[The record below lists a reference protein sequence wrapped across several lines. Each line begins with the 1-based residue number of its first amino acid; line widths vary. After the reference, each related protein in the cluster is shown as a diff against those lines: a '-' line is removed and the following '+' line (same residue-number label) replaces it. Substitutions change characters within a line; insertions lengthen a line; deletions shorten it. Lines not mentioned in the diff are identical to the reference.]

1 MDLLYR
7 HRKLKGVCLR
17 NVSLADNSLYKLRRE
32 KEQTSNDMEARK
44 AESCAKIEV
53 FESGQ
58 KINVISRYTDLTKVP
73 KKGDQ
78 IIYRNGFFL
87 FAKY

>member
-1 MDLLYR
+1 MNFSGNFDTATLAPAIDTARIIMDLLYR

-53 FESGQ
+53 FESG
-58 KINVISRYTDLTKVP
+58 
-73 KKGDQ
+73 
-78 IIYRNGFFL
+78 
-87 FAKY
+87 

>member
-17 NVSLADNSLYKLRRE
+17 NVSLADNSLYKLRRK

-53 FESGQ
+53 FESG
-58 KINVISRYTDLTKVP
+58 
-73 KKGDQ
+73 
-78 IIYRNGFFL
+78 
-87 FAKY
+87 